1 MINIAKLVFYWVL
14 TALYIISMVVE
25 WEIYLSGRHLE
36 QGIDTQITFG
46 GRMKYLT
53 YINLVSHFYIL
64 VC

>member
-1 MINIAKLVFYWVL
+1 
-14 TALYIISMVVE
+14 MVVE

-53 YINLVSHFYIL
+53 YINLVSHFLTL
-64 VC
+64 VCKLLFVILFF

>member
-1 MINIAKLVFYWVL
+1 
-14 TALYIISMVVE
+14 MVVE

-64 VC
+64 VCKLFVILFFSIYSWLTFF